1 MEKEMGTRVV
11 KVIAHH
17 AFTPLADGSRE
28 NYRLV
33 KEGRTAVQLHSG
45 KEWGLA
51 ENFVAGLIAT
61 PIAAPRATNMALH
74 SIRSAMAQLT
84 QPLPSDDTLLIIS
97 TTKGNVD
104 LINDEDETKVRLG
117 AMAEDIARQLGLTM
131 QPIVVSNACTSGVCA
146 QITAQRALRDGL
158 CQHAIVCGI
167 EAQSR
172 FIVSGFQSFLALSPE
187 PCRPF
192 SENRI
197 GLNVGEAAATI
208 IYTITDEVAEN
219 DWTLQAGAIRNDANH
234 ISGPSRTGEG
244 SFRALQAVMTEAN
257 ADNLAFVS
265 VHGTATPYNDEMESI
280 AIERAGLINVPI
292 GSLKGYYGHTM
303 GAAGVL
309 ETIISME
316 AVNDNTVLATLGYDD
331 VPGVSRPV
339 SVASVNRQTNK
350 RSFVKLISGF
360 GGCNAAIRMQ
370 QGDSRKFRDYRC
382 SIYSIIA
389 SISVTPTSVILNGQH
404 LTMSKTGDALLT
416 ECYRNSHADY
426 PKYFKMDP
434 LCRLGFVASELMLQ
448 SVNEERFV
456 ARENRAIVLASCR
469 GCLHTDRHYESTIV
483 PGDNYFPS
491 PAVFVYTLPNIVTG
505 EIAIRNKYL
514 GETSMY
520 LFEDNTDEDVRF
532 RLLERLTFQ
541 DVMTTSAIVGWVD
554 YQDGEHFLAKLFLM
568 TKSLNS

>member
-17 AFTPLADGSRE
+17 ALTPLADGSHE

-33 KEGRTAVQLHSG
+33 KEGRSAVQLHSG
-45 KEWGLA
+45 KEWGLT
-51 ENFVAGLIAT
+51 EDFVAGLIT
-61 PIAAPRATNMALH
+61 SPIEAPRATNMALH
-74 SIRSAMAQLT
+74 SIHSAIAQLK
-84 QPLPSDDTLLIIS
+84 QPLPTDDTLLIIS

-104 LINDEDETKVRLG
+104 LINDENESKVRLG
-117 AMAEDIARQLGLTM
+117 AMAEDIARQLHLTLH
-131 QPIVVSNACTSGVCA
+131 PLVVSNACTSGVCA
-146 QITAQRALRDGL
+146 QIAAERALQDGL
-158 CQHAIVCGI
+158 CSYAIVCGV

-172 FIVSGFQSFLALSPE
+172 FIVSGFQSFHALSPE

-208 IYTITDEVAEN
+208 IYTITDKVAED

-244 SFRALQAVMTEAN
+244 SFRALQAIMTEGN
-257 ADNLAFVS
+257 ADDLAFVS

-280 AIERAGLINVPI
+280 AIQRAGLLNVPV

-316 AVNDNTVLATLGYDD
+316 AVDDNTVLATLGYDD
-331 VPGVSRPV
+331 VLGVSHPV
-339 SVASVNRQTNK
+339 NVASANRQTDK

-360 GGCNAAIRMQ
+360 GGCNAAIRMTKGNRSSGQ
-370 QGDSRKFRDYRC
+370 AVAINGTDSA
-382 SIYSIIA
+382 ILA
-389 SISVTPTSVILNGQH
+389 SISVSPTSVILNGQQ
-404 LTMSKTGDALLT
+404 LATEKTGDALLT
-416 ECYRNSHADY
+416 ACYRNCHADY

-448 SVNEERFV
+448 SIDEERFV
-456 ARENRAIVLASCR
+456 AREDRAVVLASCR

-514 GETSMY
+514 GESSMY
-520 LFEDNTDEDVRF
+520 LFEESTDEAERI
-532 RLLERLTFQ
+532 RILQRLTFQ
-541 DVMTTSAIVGWVD
+541 ESMTTSAIIGWVD
-554 YQDGEHFLAKLFLM
+554 YQDSEHFSAKLYLM
-568 TKSLNS
+568 TKS